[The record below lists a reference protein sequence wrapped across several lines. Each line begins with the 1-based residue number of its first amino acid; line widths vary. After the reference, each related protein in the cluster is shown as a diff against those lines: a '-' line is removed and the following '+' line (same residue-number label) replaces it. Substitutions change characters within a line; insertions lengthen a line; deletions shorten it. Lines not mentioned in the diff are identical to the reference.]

1 MLPGIGT
8 SAVFEMFGKP
18 SQREAVQH
26 TLFRHPAL
34 ARHLDTPV
42 GEIDFRCRMRVR
54 IDGHYATEFERA
66 SVPPPVEVETPR
78 VGIDLN
84 GYAMLGAGR
93 ENLFDV
99 HLVSWPP

>member
-1 MLPGIGT
+1 MLPGREAPAG
-8 SAVFEMFGKP
+8 FEMSGKP
-18 SQREAVQH
+18 SQVEAVQH

-34 ARHLDTPV
+34 ARHFDTPV

-54 IDGHYATEFERA
+54 IDGHHATEFERA

-84 GYAMLGAGR
+84 RYAMLSAGS